1 MNLVPIA
8 KSVRIRVECGGEEH
22 TTIDSLLEYFSRD
35 DIEKLYLNGS
45 LNKFLKQSGKDYLP
59 KDCTN
64 VFQIADVLYESN
76 GEIKDEETLLL
87 WWLQDKKYSRNIKMF
102 LEDRLYDKDN
112 NKDYIKR
119 LTSFSNVSLR
129 EFLGAYCFDK
139 AFSVSNLATRKKYLQ
154 IASEFGNTNANVRLR
169 EIEETLK
176 YEEEEKKRY
185 DEDKDI
191 IIPIM
196 QEIDTRWL
204 RRYSYSENYQFES
217 TLNVA
222 LYYFPKVQSSPYC
235 REILFYLVSVIALCY
250 YRNDSMENVLTTFQV
265 DIPQKATKTDLV
277 FLLQNEIENAKYIQE
292 PLKKDFRRLA
302 SKGGRTSQVK
312 MSLRSLY
319 YQFGL
324 WK

>member
-1 MNLVPIA
+1 MILVPIA

-22 TTIDSLLEYFSRD
+22 TTIDSLLEYFSSD

-102 LEDRLYDKDN
+102 LEDLFYDKDN
-112 NKDYIKR
+112 NKDFIKK

-129 EFLGAYCFDK
+129 EFLGAFCFDK
-139 AFSVSNLATRKKYLQ
+139 AFSASNLATRKKYLQ

-176 YEEEEKKRY
+176 YEEDEKKRD
-185 DEDKDI
+185 DENKDI

-204 RRYSYSENYQFES
+204 RRYSYSENYQFVS
-217 TLNVA
+217 TLHVA

-235 REILFYLVSVIALCY
+235 REILFYLASVIALCY
-250 YRNDSMENVLTTFQV
+250 YQNDSMEKVLTTFLV
-265 DIPQKATKTDLV
+265 DIPPKATKKDLV
-277 FLLQNEIENAKYIQE
+277 FLLRNEIENAKYIQE